1 MKFVPWKSIKKSII
15 NPISRQMATLIFDFD
30 VHNIIN
36 FLYLTYN
43 YTKN

>member
-30 VHNIIN
+30 VH
-36 FLYLTYN
+36 
-43 YTKN
+43 KNKLLISDL